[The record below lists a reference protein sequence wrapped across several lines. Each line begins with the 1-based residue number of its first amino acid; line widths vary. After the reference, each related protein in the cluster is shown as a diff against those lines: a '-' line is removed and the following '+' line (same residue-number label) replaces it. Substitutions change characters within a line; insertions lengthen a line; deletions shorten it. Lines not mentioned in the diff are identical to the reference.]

1 MKNRNNPITVGML
14 SGLLAL
20 STSVLAVTGHEAQS
34 YYGHGE
40 PTGTAALPAGDFRSA
55 LEALPDKDRQRAI
68 QWLQS
73 IEFTTGDLASM
84 RVDRQ
89 GGIYYADR
97 YVTGKSSAKS
107 SRGIA
112 ARAGIS
118 PDRVMKLHSR
128 PGAPY
133 TLFIDF
139 DGGRI
144 EKTAWNA
151 ATGKTALQAAPYNT
165 DGKPE
170 TFSTAEVD
178 EIVDIW
184 RRVAEDFAPFEVD
197 VTTED
202 PGTRGPKI
210 AWILVTDSKA
220 GDDGLPE
227 PDADSV
233 AYINALGTAITT
245 YYTPAVVYHN
255 NLAASNRV
263 AGAVSHG
270 TGHLVGLSHDVAAA
284 GSGPNWGAIMGLLE
298 HEGRITQW
306 SKGSSSASANP
317 QDDISILMGRLGL
330 RNDDH
335 DDSRYDSGTPLQ
347 FDARGNITAAQ
358 QGGNN
363 HGVIEDRD
371 DVDVFAFGI
380 GAGTLDILVAPQ
392 VPAAANDAANL
403 DIQVSLYDASGKRIW
418 RQDARNDGAVRLKK
432 KLPAGRYKLEVTGVG
447 PDAGYGS
454 LGQYVISGSVPAGGN
469 HTASTR

>member
-1 MKNRNNPITVGML
+1 MQNRNNRFTAVLL

-20 STSVLAVTGHEAQS
+20 GGSAQAAAG
-34 YYGHGE
+34 YFGHGA
-40 PTGTAALPAGDFRSA
+40 PSSAAALPAGDFRSA
-55 LEALPDKDRQRAI
+55 LEALPDEAGQRAI

-73 IEFTTGDLASM
+73 IEFTGHDLASM
-84 RVDRQ
+84 RVDGQ

-97 YVTGKSSAKS
+97 FASAGSAGGNTATGVAAKRGVSADS
-107 SRGIA
+107 
-112 ARAGIS
+112 
-118 PDRVMKLHSR
+118 VLKLHSR
-128 PGAPY
+128 PGAGY
-133 TLFIDF
+133 TIFIDF
-139 DGGRI
+139 DGGTI
-144 EKTAWNA
+144 ENTTWNA
-151 ATGKTALQAAPYNT
+151 ASGAATLQAAPYNT

-170 TFSTAEVD
+170 TFSAAEVD

-245 YYTPAVVYHN
+245 YYTPAFVYHN

-347 FDARGNITAAQ
+347 FDARGNITAVQ

-371 DVDVFAFGI
+371 DVDVFAFGV

-418 RQDARNDGAVRLKK
+418 RQDARNDVAVRLKK